1 MDDDDSSRANEPK
14 HGTSSRDDESG
25 SDAEPGPDE
34 ATRQYNVDKET
45 LRNLREQSGSLDAA
59 LESDE
64 TAELRRDEILEKVS
78 RDRPGPRNEPAT
90 IPVEAI
96 EVDDDDSP
104 TDVQQAETRRM
115 EKVAADD
122 GTTVE
127 TTFEPPVEE
136 DQNETTVEF
145 PARVE
150 PNLKLSLPAEEAA
163 KAELEPGDLIVV
175 TIEKIDG

>member
-1 MDDDDSSRANEPK
+1 MDDDDSSRANQSK
-14 HGTSSRDDESG
+14 RRTSSQGEEPG
-25 SDAEPGPDE
+25 SDSDPGPDE
-34 ATRQYNVDKET
+34 ATRQYNVDQET
-45 LRNLREQSGSLDAA
+45 LKSLREQSGSLDAT

-78 RDRPGPRNEPAT
+78 RDRPGPRNEPST

-96 EVDDDDSP
+96 ETDDGDAP
-104 TDVQQAETRRM
+104 TDVREAETRRM
-115 EKVAADD
+115 EKVGDD
-122 GTTVE
+122 GATVE

-136 DQNETTVEF
+136 DDDETTMEF

-150 PNLKLSLPAEEAA
+150 PNLKLSVPAEEAA
-163 KAELEPGDLIVV
+163 KAGLEPGDLIVV